1 MELCV
6 WSLTHPQQ
14 RHPAIFSLL
23 RVVSRVN
30 YASSLDKR
38 ALFSLGL
45 EYRFLPSI
53 RFNITVN
60 YVGQVPAQE
69 ASKLHDPQYRRER
82 LLVSFTQPLTGKNI
96 IFLKLNILSLA
107 KKNYAK
113 DKHIARERIDN
124 ELNELLSPPTKI
136 SEA

>member
-6 WSLTHPQQ
+6 WSLTHPKH

-23 RVVSRVN
+23 TVVFQLYFKLR
-30 YASSLDKR
+30 LDKR

-45 EYRFLPSI
+45 EYRFLPLI

-60 YVGQVPAQE
+60 HVSLVPAQE

-82 LLVSFTQPLTGKNI
+82 LLVSFTQPLTGTSI

-107 KKNYAK
+107 KK
-113 DKHIARERIDN
+113 
-124 ELNELLSPPTKI
+124 ELR
-136 SEA
+136 

>member
-1 MELCV
+1 M
-6 WSLTHPQQ
+6 WSLTHPKQ
-14 RHPAIFSLL
+14 RHPALFSLL

-38 ALFSLGL
+38 ALFALVL

-69 ASKLHDPQYRRER
+69 ASEFLDPQYRLES
-82 LLVSFTQPLTGKNI
+82 LLVAFTQPLTGTSI

-107 KKNYAK
+107 KKE
-113 DKHIARERIDN
+113 IT
-124 ELNELLSPPTKI
+124 LKI
-136 SEA
+136 STWQEKE

>member
-1 MELCV
+1 MTWGYVVLCV
-6 WSLTHPQQ
+6 WRLTHPKH
-14 RHPAIFSLL
+14 RHPARFSLL

-45 EYRFLPSI
+45 EYRFLPTI

-69 ASKLHDPQYRRER
+69 ASKLHDPQYTRET
-82 LLVSFTQPLTGKNI
+82 LLVSFTQPLTGTSI
-96 IFLKLNILSLA
+96 IFLKLNILSLP
-107 KKNYAK
+107 KK
-113 DKHIARERIDN
+113 
-124 ELNELLSPPTKI
+124 ELRLR
-136 SEA
+136 

>member
-6 WSLTHPQQ
+6 WSLTHPKQ
-14 RHPAIFSLL
+14 RHPALFSLL

-60 YVGQVPAQE
+60 YVGQVPAAQE

-82 LLVSFTQPLTGKNI
+82 LLVSFTQPLTGTSI

-107 KKNYAK
+107 KK
-113 DKHIARERIDN
+113 
-124 ELNELLSPPTKI
+124 ELR
-136 SEA
+136 

>member
-1 MELCV
+1 MDFDPFCVSLFRGSSELCV
-6 WSLTHPQQ
+6 WSLTHPKH
-14 RHPAIFSLL
+14 RHPARFSLL

-69 ASKLHDPQYRRER
+69 ASKLHDPQYTRET
-82 LLVSFTQPLTGKNI
+82 LLVSFTQPLTGTSI

-107 KKNYAK
+107 KK
-113 DKHIARERIDN
+113 
-124 ELNELLSPPTKI
+124 ELRLR
-136 SEA
+136 

>member
-6 WSLTHPQQ
+6 WSLAHPKH

-23 RVVSRVN
+23 RVVSCVN
-30 YASSLDKR
+30 YVSSLDKR
-38 ALFSLGL
+38 ALFSLGI

-53 RFNITVN
+53 RFNITLN

-82 LLVSFTQPLTGKNI
+82 LLVSFTQPLTGTSI
-96 IFLKLNILSLA
+96 IFLKLDILSLA
-107 KKNYAK
+107 KK
-113 DKHIARERIDN
+113 RCT
-124 ELNELLSPPTKI
+124 LKI
-136 SEA
+136 STLQEKE